1 MWSGLRETLM
11 PGLAACLAEFSTAA
25 LYNALSFCDGLC
37 DGSGAMFSQDDE
49 GQQGLVL
56 VVVLGLAAFVI
67 ALVVGVCMHR
77 LSRSVPPVAAATTKV
92 PMAAPVSE
100 APSVPPVQ
108 TVPAVAATAS
118 AASSAHTNQVSQAAA
133 DAASV
138 KVEQGAVRFYFAS
151 GDAELAA
158 GAADALGEVVKAA
171 KGGRTLVITGFHD
184 ATGDA
189 QKNAALARQRAVAVR
204 EALKQAG
211 VSERQIVLKKPEQL
225 VGGGSDAEARR
236 VEITLQ

>member
-1 MWSGLRETLM
+1 
-11 PGLAACLAEFSTAA
+11 
-25 LYNALSFCDGLC
+25 
-37 DGSGAMFSQDDE
+37 MFSQDDE

-56 VVVLGLAAFVI
+56 AVVLGLVAFVI
-67 ALVVGVCMHR
+67 ALVVGLCMHR
-77 LSRSVPPVAAATTKV
+77 LSRMPSAAVAPAQKALPVPV
-92 PMAAPVSE
+92 PEAAP
-100 APSVPPVQ
+100 
-108 TVPAVAATAS
+108 TPALPAS
-118 AASSAHTNQVSQAAA
+118 AANNAGQASQAAA

-151 GDAELAA
+151 GDADLADGA
-158 GAADALGEVVKAA
+158 GAALGEVVKAA
-171 KGGRTLVITGFHD
+171 KAGRTLVITGFHD

-189 QKNAALARQRAVAVR
+189 QKNAVLARQRALAVR

-211 VSERQIVLKKPEQL
+211 VSDRQIVLKKPEQL

>member
-1 MWSGLRETLM
+1 
-11 PGLAACLAEFSTAA
+11 
-25 LYNALSFCDGLC
+25 
-37 DGSGAMFSQDDE
+37 MFSQDDE

-56 VVVLGLAAFVI
+56 AVVLGLVAFVI
-67 ALVVGVCMHR
+67 ALVVGLCMHR
-77 LSRSVPPVAAATTKV
+77 LSR
-92 PMAAPVSE
+92 
-100 APSVPPVQ
+100 APSA
-108 TVPAVAATAS
+108 AVAPAQIPQPMPAPEVAPMPALPAS
-118 AASSAHTNQVSQAAA
+118 TVDGAASIAGQASQAAA

-151 GDAELAA
+151 GDADLADGA
-158 GAADALGEVVKAA
+158 GAALGEVVKAA
-171 KGGRTLVITGFHD
+171 KAGRTLVITGFHD

-189 QKNAALARQRAVAVR
+189 QKNAALARQRALAVR

-211 VSERQIVLKKPEQL
+211 VSDRQIVLKKPEQL

>member
-1 MWSGLRETLM
+1 
-11 PGLAACLAEFSTAA
+11 
-25 LYNALSFCDGLC
+25 
-37 DGSGAMFSQDDE
+37 MFSQNDE

-56 VVVLGLAAFVI
+56 AVVLGLVAFVI
-67 ALVVGVCMHR
+67 ALVVGLCMHR
-77 LSRSVPPVAAATTKV
+77 LGRSPSAAVVPAQISLPVPLRVPMPMPMSVPEVAPTPALPASTVDHAANN
-92 PMAAPVSE
+92 AGQA
-100 APSVPPVQ
+100 
-108 TVPAVAATAS
+108 
-118 AASSAHTNQVSQAAA
+118 SQAAA

-151 GDAELAA
+151 GDADLADGA
-158 GAADALGEVVKAA
+158 GAALGEVIKAA
-171 KGGRTLVITGFHD
+171 RAGRTLVITGFHD

-189 QKNAALARQRAVAVR
+189 QKNAALARQRALAVR

-211 VSERQIVLKKPEQL
+211 VSDRQIVLKKPEQL